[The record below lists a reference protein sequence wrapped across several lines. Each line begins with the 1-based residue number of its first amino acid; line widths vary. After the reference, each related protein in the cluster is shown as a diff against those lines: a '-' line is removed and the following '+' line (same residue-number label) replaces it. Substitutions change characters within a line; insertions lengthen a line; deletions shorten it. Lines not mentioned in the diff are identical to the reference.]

1 MTFEELKPYYERKIK
16 VTFEDNTSLKG
27 VYDWYNSELDN
38 EPDPPSIDLKAE
50 DGNMYEIFLHEIAKV
65 ELIK

>member
-1 MTFEELKPYYERKIK
+1 MTFEELDPFYDKKVKI
-16 VTFEDNTSLKG
+16 TCTDNTELVG
-27 VYDWYNSELDN
+27 TYDWYNSKLDN

-50 DGNMYEIFLHEIAKV
+50 NGQMYEVFLHEIKKI